1 MLGVTRAY
9 FGSTDVGRMKK
20 KYGKEEKTLGHR
32 LDGGAAWDGSVQ
44 II

>member
-1 MLGVTRAY
+1 MLRVTRAY
-9 FGSTDVGRMKK
+9 FGSTDVGRMKM
-20 KYGKEEKTLGHR
+20 YGKEEKTLGHR